1 MVRRFLSRNKAPTH
15 TGLYKNN
22 KHQKNKLS
30 YCFTHTKGR
39 LYENIYLTFYR

>member
-1 MVRRFLSRNKAPTH
+1 MVKRFLSRNKAPTH

-22 KHQKNKLS
+22 KHQKKLS